1 MSKIMFHLNT
11 LEHGGAERVVSN
23 LANEFCKGDDEI
35 VVATEWFGEE
45 EFELD
50 SRVKRIHVGL
60 RSNDEKK
67 GRVAKIL
74 LRNKYLKKT
83 IKEEK
88 PDVVIAFAQKAIYR
102 TLMIGAGIK
111 AKIIV
116 CVRIDPVAF
125 YSKPI
130 DKIMIR
136 LFNHR
141 ADGAVFQTPQQRDFF
156 PKHLRK
162 ISTVIVNPVHDK
174 YHLKNEHE
182 TIATI
187 TPKSKSIV
195 THSRLVD
202 FKNHSLL
209 IDGFMKVHETYPDY
223 ELKIFGP
230 DSFDG
235 TKEIIE
241 NKIEEYNASSF
252 IHLMGGSDTIERDVP
267 KSAIY
272 VMSSDYEGMP
282 NSLVEA
288 MCMGMS
294 IVATDCPPGASRILM
309 GEPDETFGKLMLTS
323 RGILVPIKDADA
335 IAEGI
340 EYLIENPTYAKEVG
354 FNASKV
360 YDETNTTFI
369 VGKWKEYITRV
380 IEGNN

>member
-35 VVATEWFGEE
+35 IVATEWFGEE

-102 TLMIGAGIK
+102 VWMIGGRIK
-111 AKIIV
+111 TKIIT

-130 DKIMIR
+130 DKLMIR

-141 ADGAVFQTPQQRDFF
+141 SDGAVFQTPDQRDFF
-156 PKHLRK
+156 PKHLRDV
-162 ISTVIVNPVHDK
+162 STIIINPVNEK
-174 YHLKNEHE
+174 YHLKNEYE
-182 TIATI
+182 TISTI
-187 TPKSKSIV
+187 TPKSKCIV
-195 THSRLVD
+195 THARLVD
-202 FKNHSLL
+202 FKNQPIL
-209 IDGFMKVHETYPDY
+209 IDAFMKVHEIYPDY
-223 ELKIFGP
+223 TLKIYGP
-230 DSFDG
+230 DSLDG
-235 TKEIIE
+235 TKEILE
-241 NKIEEYNASSF
+241 NKIREYDASSF
-252 IHLMGGSDTIERDVP
+252 IQLMGGSDTIEKDVP
-267 KSAIY
+267 KCSIY
-272 VMSSDYEGMP
+272 VTSSDYEGMP
-282 NSLVEA
+282 NSLLEA

-294 IVATDCPPGASRILM
+294 IVATDCPPGGPRMLM
-309 GEPDETFGKLMLTS
+309 GEPNETFGKLMLTS
-323 RGILVPIKDADA
+323 RGILVPIKNVDAL
-335 IAEGI
+335 AEGI
-340 EYLIENPTYAKEVG
+340 EYLIENPSYAKEAG

-360 YDETNTTFI
+360 YEEANGAYI
-369 VGKWKEYITRV
+369 VSKWRKYIENV
-380 IEGNN
+380 INQK

>member
-23 LANEFCKGDDEI
+23 LANELCKSDEVI
-35 VVATEWFGEE
+35 VATEWYGED

-60 RSNDEKK
+60 RTSDENK
-67 GRVAKIL
+67 GRISKIL
-74 LRNKYLKKT
+74 LRNKYLKKA
-83 IKEEK
+83 IKEEA

-111 AKIIV
+111 SKIIV

-130 DKIMIR
+130 DRLVIK

-141 ADGAVFQTPQQRDFF
+141 ADGAVFQTEQQRDFF
-156 PKHLRK
+156 PKHLRD
-162 ISTVIVNPVHDK
+162 ISTIIINPVHDK
-174 YHLKNEHE
+174 YHLKNEYE
-182 TIATI
+182 TISST

-209 IDGFMKVHETYPDY
+209 IDAFMKVHEIYPDY
-223 ELKIFGP
+223 ILRIIGP

-235 TKEIIE
+235 SKEIIE
-241 NKIEEYNASSF
+241 QKIEDYNASSF
-252 IHLMGGSDTIERDVP
+252 IQLFGGSDTIEKDVP
-267 KSAIY
+267 KSQIY
-272 VMSSDYEGMP
+272 VLSSDYEGMP
-282 NSLVEA
+282 NTLVEA

-294 IVATDCPPGASRILM
+294 IVATDCPPGAPRMLM
-309 GEPDETFGKLMLTS
+309 GEPDEVFGKLMITS

-335 IAEGI
+335 MAEGI
-340 EYLIENPTYAKEVG
+340 EYLIENPAYAKEAG
-354 FNASKV
+354 FNASKI
-360 YDETNTTFI
+360 YDETNTSYI
-369 VGKWKEYITRV
+369 VKRWKEYITKV
-380 IEGNN
+380 IE